1 MHVYTYKRATADE
14 VKQAT
19 VDFTYAIATGL
30 FISWCYHNLAL
41 RVIILARSDAAYM
54 ATSLP
59 HISTHIY
66 TLPCALGDGAFRLC
80 LRTRLQ
86 TVTDCRMQS
95 QPCLL
100 LYDVTCCYFQYT
112 MSEVS

>member
-19 VDFTYAIATGL
+19 IDFTYAIATGL
-30 FISWCYHNLAL
+30 FISWCYHNLSL

-59 HISTHIY
+59 HISTYIY
-66 TLPCALGDGAFRLC
+66 TYLHIALRIG
-80 LRTRLQ
+80 
-86 TVTDCRMQS
+86 
-95 QPCLL
+95 
-100 LYDVTCCYFQYT
+100 
-112 MSEVS
+112 